1 MGKSAK
7 IWLIIAASLIL
18 VGAIIFTGVMLV
30 LKWDFKKLSSDKFE
44 TKSYEISE
52 TFKNI
57 SVLTDTADIDFVI
70 TEKEETLVIC
80 KDRKNLKHTV
90 EVLDQTLEIKLD
102 DNRKWYDHIG
112 INFGNTKITVYLP
125 EGEYGDLK
133 VKNSTGDIKIPKEL
147 AFKTIDIEG
156 STGHVTSYALAKND
170 IKIKLSTGDIK
181 IENITAKSL
190 DLAVSTGKIN
200 VNDVKCEGD
209 IKIKVTTGK
218 ARLKNAECKN
228 LISEGNTGDF
238 TLENVKCSEKLSAK
252 RSTGDVTLTL
262 CDANEIFIKTDTG
275 DVTGTLT
282 SDKVFITSTDT
293 GKVDVPKSTTGGRCE
308 ITTDT
313 GDIEIKISKE

>member
-1 MGKSAK
+1 MSKSAK
-7 IWLIIAASLIL
+7 IWLIIAASLIV

-30 LKWDFKKLSSDKFE
+30 LKWDFTKLSTVKYE
-44 TKSYEISE
+44 TNTYEINNA
-52 TFKNI
+52 FKNI
-57 SVLTDTADIDFVI
+57 SVVTDTADIDFVI
-70 TEKEETLVIC
+70 SENDKISVVCKEQE
-80 KDRKNLKHTV
+80 NFKHNV

-112 INFGNTKITVYLP
+112 INFGNTTITVYLP

-147 AFKTIDIEG
+147 TFKTIDIKG
-156 STGHVTSYALAKND
+156 STGHVTSQATAQND

-181 IENITAKSL
+181 IENIVAYSL

-228 LISEGNTGDF
+228 LVSEGSTGDF
-238 TLENVKCSEKLSAK
+238 ALENVKCSEKLSAK
-252 RSTGDVTLTL
+252 RTTGDVTLNL
-262 CDANEIFIKTDTG
+262 CDANEMFIETDTG

-293 GKVDVPKSTTGGRCE
+293 GKIDVPKSTTGGRCE

-313 GDIEIKISKE
+313 GDIKITISKE